1 MIPPQQL
8 IQETIERY
16 KTRSPERD
24 RNIRKLSS
32 GSVLNVDT
40 PERVNRRLE
49 RIARN
54 PVAASILSEAKIS
67 IDDLSSEEFNRVV
80 QERIIGQR
88 DLMSISYLEYG
99 LKVSRS
105 ICRIILRSRSGRV
118 IGYGTGFMVS
128 PRLLLTNNHVLS
140 SVEEAMPALAEFNY
154 QSSIEGQMLQSSAY
168 ELDPITFFITN
179 QYLDYSLVA
188 VKEKLDGSPLND
200 FGWNPLIEEQGKVIV
215 GEYVNIIQHPKGEP
229 KQVAL
234 RENQLVDLLDDFLHY
249 QTDTAP
255 GSSGSPV
262 FNDQWEVVG
271 LHHSGVPKMDD
282 QGNYLTIDGSVWTPG
297 MGEDRIAWVANEGI
311 RISQIIKDIKNQQNL
326 SQVQRTLRSG
336 LFDGSQLRLPVVV
349 DVKEQQ
355 SITTTINNGIVTW
368 TIPLQVSVNLGQA
381 GIVSSSQTNSVTVHP
396 TPDSQSAKTSLS
408 DVELPDI
415 APDAEWQAELRQLER
430 LRTGEI
436 LYYDQVEDT
445 QNRDQYYSEIVS
457 KLNSLNKSEL
467 FNDLHQLLEKT
478 HTRKLDYEPKKYLY
492 PWVDLQPDSKIRS
505 IYSRLEY
512 TPEQIIQEDLLIE
525 KRRAS
530 RLQEI
535 ILRESLTT
543 AEILERVNTLE
554 RDLPYNCEHVV
565 PQSWFKDVSPKP
577 MKGDLHHLFACEMA
591 CNSFRGSSPFTDFDD
606 FDNFKEL
613 TRNNC
618 GKSEGNRFEPG
629 FGKGEAARATL
640 YFLLRYPGVINNL
653 NKEYK
658 PEHLKTLLDWHKQYP
673 VTEHEKHRNMAI
685 ASKQRQ
691 GNRNPLIDFPKWTD
705 LIDFSLGIG

>member
-1 MIPPQQL
+1 MIPPEQL

-16 KTRSPERD
+16 KTRSVSRD

-32 GSVLNVDT
+32 GSVFDVDT
-40 PERVNRRLE
+40 PERVSRRLE

-54 PVAASILSEAKIS
+54 PVAASILSEAKINL
-67 IDDLSSEEFNRVV
+67 DDLSTEEFNRVV
-80 QERIIGQR
+80 QERILGQT

-118 IGYGTGFMVS
+118 IGYGTGCMVS

-140 SVEEAMPALAEFNY
+140 SVEEAMSALAEFNY
-154 QSSIEGQMLQSSAY
+154 QSSIDGQMLQSSAY
-168 ELDPITFFITN
+168 ELDPVSFLITN
-179 QYLDYSLVA
+179 RQLDYSLVA
-188 VKEKLDGSPLND
+188 VKEKLDDSPSN

-215 GEYVNIIQHPKGEP
+215 GEYVNIIQHPGGEP

-297 MGEDRIAWVANEGI
+297 MGEDRIAWVANEGV

-326 SQVQRTLRSG
+326 SQVQRNLRSG
-336 LFDGSQLRLPVVV
+336 LFDGTQPPLPIVPIA
-349 DVKEQQ
+349 KEQEQQ
-355 SITTTINNGIVTW
+355 SMTNSINNGIITW
-368 TIPLQVSVNLGQA
+368 TIPLQVSVSLGQA
-381 GIVSSSQTNSVTVHP
+381 AIASPGQPSSVTVHP
-396 TPDSQSAKTSLS
+396 TPDSQSAKTLPS

-415 APDAEWQAELRQLER
+415 ESDAELQAELRQLER

-436 LYYDQVEDT
+436 LYYDEAVDT
-445 QNRDQYYSEIVS
+445 RNRDEYYSEILRE
-457 KLNSLNKSEL
+457 LNSLNKSEL
-467 FNDLHQLLEKT
+467 FNRLHQLLKKT
-478 HTRKLDYEPKKYLY
+478 HTRKLGYEPKKYVY
-492 PWVDLQPDSKIRS
+492 PWVDLQPDLKIRS
-505 IYSRLEY
+505 IYSHLEY

-535 ILRESLTT
+535 ILKESLTT
-543 AEILERVNTLE
+543 AQILERVNTLE

-565 PQSWFKDVSPKP
+565 PQSWFKDVSPNP

-591 CNSFRGSSPFTDFDD
+591 CNSFRGNSPYTDFAD
-606 FDNFKEL
+606 FDEGI
-613 TRNNC
+613 RNNC
-618 GKSEGNRFEPG
+618 GKSIGDKFEPG

-640 YFLLRYPGVINNL
+640 YFLLRYPGVINNS
-653 NKEYK
+653 NNEYK
-658 PEHLKTLLDWHKQYP
+658 PEHLKTLLDWHKQYS
-673 VTEHEKHRNMAI
+673 VSEHEKHRNMAI
-685 ASKQRQ
+685 ASTHKQ
-691 GNRNPLIDFPKWTD
+691 GNRNPLIDFPEWVD

>member
-16 KTRSPERD
+16 KTRSAERGS
-24 RNIRKLSS
+24 NIRKLSS

-54 PVAASILSEAKIS
+54 PVAASILSEAKIF

-282 QGNYLTIDGSVWTPG
+282 QGNYLTMDSRNGRRPHCLGS
-297 MGEDRIAWVANEGI
+297 
-311 RISQIIKDIKNQQNL
+311 
-326 SQVQRTLRSG
+326 
-336 LFDGSQLRLPVVV
+336 
-349 DVKEQQ
+349 
-355 SITTTINNGIVTW
+355 
-368 TIPLQVSVNLGQA
+368 
-381 GIVSSSQTNSVTVHP
+381 
-396 TPDSQSAKTSLS
+396 
-408 DVELPDI
+408 
-415 APDAEWQAELRQLER
+415 
-430 LRTGEI
+430 
-436 LYYDQVEDT
+436 
-445 QNRDQYYSEIVS
+445 
-457 KLNSLNKSEL
+457 
-467 FNDLHQLLEKT
+467 
-478 HTRKLDYEPKKYLY
+478 
-492 PWVDLQPDSKIRS
+492 
-505 IYSRLEY
+505 
-512 TPEQIIQEDLLIE
+512 
-525 KRRAS
+525 
-530 RLQEI
+530 
-535 ILRESLTT
+535 
-543 AEILERVNTLE
+543 
-554 RDLPYNCEHVV
+554 
-565 PQSWFKDVSPKP
+565 
-577 MKGDLHHLFACEMA
+577 
-591 CNSFRGSSPFTDFDD
+591 
-606 FDNFKEL
+606 
-613 TRNNC
+613 
-618 GKSEGNRFEPG
+618 
-629 FGKGEAARATL
+629 
-640 YFLLRYPGVINNL
+640 
-653 NKEYK
+653 
-658 PEHLKTLLDWHKQYP
+658 
-673 VTEHEKHRNMAI
+673 
-685 ASKQRQ
+685 
-691 GNRNPLIDFPKWTD
+691 
-705 LIDFSLGIG
+705 